1 MFFDYLLYQLVL
13 VTIISPAGVTKG
25 WSVVLLNIVKV
36 NAAGVKYLVDTL
48 VELLYIPVVANNMVA
63 LFDKLFSRHNH
74 KIWLMEIP
82 TRGSE
87 D

>member
-1 MFFDYLLYQLVL
+1 M
-13 VTIISPAGVTKG
+13 
-25 WSVVLLNIVKV
+25 NIVKV
-36 NAAGVKYLVDTL
+36 NAARVKYLVDTL
-48 VELLYIPVVANNMVA
+48 VKLLYVSVVANNMVA
-63 LFDKLFSRHNH
+63 LFDKFFSRHNH

>member
-1 MFFDYLLYQLVL
+1 M
-13 VTIISPAGVTKG
+13 
-25 WSVVLLNIVKV
+25 NIVEV
-36 NAAGVKYLVDTL
+36 NAARVKYLVDTL
-48 VELLYIPVVANNMVA
+48 VKLLYVSVVANNMVA
-63 LFDKLFSRHNH
+63 LFDKFFSRHNH